1 MTVHELMMAG
11 ALKRL
16 EDQGLTV
23 TRATSTT
30 VYVTV
35 PSGQAGQQLA
45 DRCKKLIDTLTG
57 GDFTIKYNE
66 THSPPQN
73 SK

>member
-16 EDQGLTV
+16 EDQGLKV

-30 VYVTV
+30 IYVTV
-35 PSGQAGQQLA
+35 PKSSGQQLA
-45 DRCKKLIDTLTG
+45 DRCKKLIDMLTG
-57 GDFTIKYNE
+57 GNFAIKYKE
-66 THSPPQN
+66 V
-73 SK
+73 